1 MTVVKQQGRKTHFQ
15 TVVVLGSVV
24 FTLICGAAWAAD
36 WPGFM
41 GPNGTGAVTKAAL
54 ARTWPKDGPQVL
66 WTVDLGPGFGGP
78 AIAGGKVYLLDRV
91 KRTADKLRVFDLKT
105 GKEEWSASY
114 PAPGRVSHPGSRST
128 PSVDGEHVYTFGT
141 FGQLHCFSTKTH
153 KSVWNHDLV
162 KDFGAKAG
170 RWGFGQSPLVVDK
183 MVVVSIQSGQHG
195 LAAFD
200 KLTGKEVWKSG
211 PIGGSACYTSPMLTT
226 ICGVRQIVMFQKDA
240 VAGVAPADGKILWRY
255 TGYKVKRTIPNP
267 VVMADGRIFLTSG
280 YGYGCAMIRVTK
292 PGATFSVKELFNDKR
307 SGSKVPPAILYDGH
321 IYSNTEMGD
330 SLQCMSVDGEVKWK
344 TGGKLSLS
352 LGSLIIADDLI
363 FVLGGSSGVLHLV
376 EATPKGFK
384 ELAQAKL
391 LSGREIW
398 APMALS
404 GGKLVIRDQSK
415 MKCLNVAAK

>member
-1 MTVVKQQGRKTHFQ
+1 MLA
-15 TVVVLGSVV
+15 VLGPIALV
-24 FTLICGAAWAAD
+24 LICGTVWAAD

-41 GPNGTGAVTKAAL
+41 GPNGTGAVTKAGL
-54 ARTWPKDGPQVL
+54 ARSWPKDGPEVL
-66 WTVDLGPGFGGP
+66 WKVGLGQGFGGP

-91 KRTADKLRVFDLKT
+91 RRTADKLRVFDLKT
-105 GKEEWSASY
+105 GDEEWSVSY

-128 PSVDGEHVYTFGT
+128 PFVDGEHVYTVGT
-141 FGQLHCFSTKTH
+141 FGQLHCFSIKTH
-153 KSVWNHDLV
+153 KSVWNKDLT

-170 RWGFGQSPLVVDK
+170 RWGFGQSPLVVGET
-183 MVVVSIQSGQHG
+183 VVVSIQSGEHG
-195 LAAFD
+195 LAAFN

-211 PIGGSACYTSPMLTT
+211 PIGGSACYTSPMLAT
-226 ICGVRQIVMFQKDA
+226 ICGVRQIVMFQKNA

-267 VVMADGRIFLTSG
+267 VVIPDGRIFLTSG
-280 YGYGCAMIRVTK
+280 YGYGCAMIRVTAK
-292 PGATFSVKELFNDKR
+292 ESGSAFAVKELFNDKR
-307 SGSKVPPAILYDGH
+307 SGSKVPPAILHDGH
-321 IYSNTEMGD
+321 IYSNTEIGD

-344 TGGKLSLS
+344 TGGKLKLS

-363 FVLGGSSGVLHLV
+363 FVQGGSSGVLHLV

-384 ELAQAKL
+384 ELAQARL
-391 LSGREIW
+391 LSGKEIW

-404 GGKLVIRDQSK
+404 DGKLVIRDQSQ